1 MCGYCTNTALACQVK
16 SARRR
21 MSECGR
27 CSVADLSLRV
37 GRASPLVQGRAR
49 MYDPRSE
56 PTLDWIEGRGRA
68 LPGAAPTAT
77 IFRPHPCERGVTSIS
92 GGPFSCHV
100 ERSEAQ
106 SRHLA
111 PQTTPLSISARPLGY
126 ARGDRSSRS
135 LPENVV
141 APSEREVVM
150 ESCYFGSYPL

>member
-1 MCGYCTNTALACQVK
+1 LCGYYTNTAFACQVK

-106 SRHLA
+106 SRHLP